1 MLEQNRDIPLIHLQ
15 LIHIYLLEK
24 PQDVEQIQRN
34 IAMHVDDCIRL
45 NGLNSIVVIKMYRFL
60 DLFF

>member
-1 MLEQNRDIPLIHLQ
+1 MLEQNRDIPLIRLQ
-15 LIHIYLLEK
+15 LIHIYLLKK

-45 NGLNSIVVIKMYRFL
+45 NELNSIVVIKMYRFL
-60 DLFF
+60 DSFF